1 MVKFKTALCIHFVKT
16 RLHHRQG
23 IFNLNITN
31 MYVCMS
37 WMTALEKSPIG
48 EMRDILD
55 ACNMRQRTNSRA
67 ILNNLQ
73 TQVTFNERS
82 QSSAMFW
89 NLMNDR
95 SCKRYHC
102 CIEIYFH
109 HYTGLVT
116 LWMINVCWNKNI
128 NIKYQCWDSTNE
140 CQHEMC
146 GPRLKWF
153 IFIRKQNNIPRQ
165 RKWLLQCG
173 LDIIFILFVLFL

>member
-1 MVKFKTALCIHFVKT
+1 MQHQDPQVCFADK
-16 RLHHRQG
+16 
-23 IFNLNITN
+23 N
-31 MYVCMS
+31 MYVCV
-37 WMTALEKSPIG
+37 LDDHLVKSPIG
-48 EMRDILD
+48 EMQDILNS
-55 ACNMRQRTNSRA
+55 CNMRQRTNSRA
-67 ILNNLQ
+67 ILNNLR
-73 TQVTFNERS
+73 TQVIFNERS

-165 RKWLLQCG
+165 RKWLLQWG